1 MQNNYTYTAADFERY
16 HSGRM
21 AEAEMHTIEKAALH
35 DPFLAEALEGYT
47 YTDSPVQD
55 IDELKEKL
63 LQKKKK
69 KNVFFRIKQQNVWL
83 RIAALFILIAGI
95 GYMTYQL
102 NSNKESNMLA
112 TKERKNENKIEE
124 KQIITPK
131 TDSVNNQNQTAV
143 STLTSKEPVTNK
155 ENKKIEYGFKISPD
169 KAIQNSSN
177 DMQQES
183 LQTTPSPE
191 AKRDFLTAP
200 EKNLMK
206 GMVVDS
212 LGNPVHYATI
222 KDKNAKTIITSDSLG
237 RFKMKANDSS
247 LTADISAPGYK
258 TKEKILNDKE
268 DQVIVMQHDKR
279 TLDEVVV
286 VANGAKRQQKNLS
299 NLNILQG
306 KVPGVVVNDSTL
318 QPITSLQEFKEYAKE
333 NIKTPTD
340 SVGKNYKGKV
350 VLSFEI
356 NKKGNAKKIK
366 VEQSLCKPC
375 DEEAKKLL
383 LHAPKWKYINNERQR
398 VTIEFGLPKKN
409 ATIFITNQ

>member
-21 AEAEMHTIEKAALH
+21 AEAEMHAIEKAALQ

-69 KNVFFRIKQQNVWL
+69 KNVFLRIKQQNVWL

-183 LQTTPSPE
+183 LQTTPGPE

-212 LGNPVHYATI
+212 LGNPVQYATI

-247 LTADISAPGYK
+247 FLIADISAPGYK
-258 TKEKILNDKE
+258 SKQKIISDKKE
-268 DQVIVMQHDKR
+268 QVIVMQHDNR
-279 TLDEVVV
+279 ALDEVVV
-286 VANGAKRQQKNLS
+286 VANGAKRQQKNVS
-299 NLNILQG
+299 SSSVLQG
-306 KVPGVVVNDSTL
+306 KVPGVAVNSSTL
-318 QPITSLQEFKEYAKE
+318 QPFTSLQKFNEYVKE
-333 NIKTPTD
+333 NIKSPTD
-340 SVGKNYKGKV
+340 SDGKNYKGKV
-350 VLSFEI
+350 ILSFEI
-356 NKKGNAKKIK
+356 NKKGDPKKIK
-366 VEQSLCKPC
+366 VEQLLCKPC
-375 DEEAKKLL
+375 DQEAKRLL
-383 LHAPKWKYINNERQR
+383 QHGPKWRYINTERQK
-398 VTIEFGLPKKN
+398 VTIEF
-409 ATIFITNQ
+409 

>member
-21 AEAEMHTIEKAALH
+21 AEAEMHAIEKAALQ

-69 KNVFFRIKQQNVWL
+69 KNVFLRIKQQNVWL

-183 LQTTPSPE
+183 LQTTPGPE

-212 LGNPVHYATI
+212 LGNPVQYATI

-247 LTADISAPGYK
+247 FLIADISAPGYK
-258 TKEKILNDKE
+258 SKQKIISDKKE
-268 DQVIVMQHDKR
+268 QVIVMQHDSR
-279 TLDEVVV
+279 DLNEVVV
-286 VANGAKRQQKNLS
+286 IANGIKRQKKDVGYS
-299 NLNILQG
+299 TILQG
-306 KVPGVVVNDSTL
+306 KVPGVVVNDAT
-318 QPITSLQEFKEYAKE
+318 QPVIGWQDFNEYVKE
-333 NIKTPTD
+333 NIKIPVD
-340 SVGKNYKGKV
+340 NEGKNYKGKV

-356 NKKGNAKKIK
+356 NKRGNPKKIK
-366 VEQSLCKPC
+366 VEQPLCKPC
-375 DEEAKKLL
+375 DEEATRLL
-383 LHAPKWKYINNERQR
+383 LHGPKWKYVNNKRQK
-398 VTIEFGLPKKN
+398 VTIEL
-409 ATIFITNQ
+409 